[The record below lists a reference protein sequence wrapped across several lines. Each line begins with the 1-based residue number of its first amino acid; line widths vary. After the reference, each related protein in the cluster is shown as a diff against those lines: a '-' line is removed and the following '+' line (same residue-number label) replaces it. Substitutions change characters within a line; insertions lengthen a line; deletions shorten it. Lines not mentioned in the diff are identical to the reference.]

1 MAYKNLQ
8 ELRDGCQRGD
18 RIGPLV
24 IGDGTATV
32 WESVRGQVVPSLPVD
47 GLLEQALDLLGIPHV
62 PALTA
67 QWRATFS
74 A

>member
-24 IGDGTATV
+24 IGTDTANV
-32 WESVRGQVVPSLPVD
+32 WESKRGQSVASLPVA
-47 GLLEQALDLLGIPHV
+47 GLLEQALDLLGIPHI
-62 PALTA
+62 PDP
-67 QWRATFS
+67 F
-74 A
+74 